1 MIRALSEE
9 AAAWVH
15 EAVCMTLSVGVPAFV
30 VFACWV
36 LMGE

>member
-15 EAVCMTLSVGVPAFV
+15 EAVCMAVCVGAPVAV

-36 LMGE
+36 LMGG